1 MECVEK
7 LIRKDMIHPLTDR
20 KLKEK
25 DIIPLQRVREDGLIK
40 SLALYIICNF
50 PSLSSY
56 QGGTGYAITNDNLQA
71 KEKRPMLQ
79 V

>member
-1 MECVEK
+1 M
-7 LIRKDMIHPLTDR
+7 KD
-20 KLKEK
+20 
-25 DIIPLQRVREDGLIK
+25 
-40 SLALYIICNF
+40 SLYIHTLYYTF
-50 PSLSSY
+50 PLLSSY

>member
-1 MECVEK
+1 VVTVECVEK

-20 KLKEK
+20 KLKDK
-25 DIIPLQRVREDGLIK
+25 DIILLQRVFKALEFSIY
-40 SLALYIICNF
+40 SPLYINKIF
-50 PSLSSY
+50 L